1 MSGLA
6 APEVA
11 KLYRQYGLVL
21 GRRARLFLRDDAL
34 AQDAVQELLVVL
46 LRRGDSVMTA
56 DSPYRFMCRA
66 LDRVCIDLL
75 RKNHKTQSTI
85 PLEDADDIG
94 AAPGIDVDARRT
106 VLAALARLGERE
118 QAVAVAVFVD
128 GLSQGEAANELGVSR
143 VTVNKDVQKIRAEL
157 SFDFPQ
163 RSEGG
168 KELSP

>member
-11 KLYRQYGLVL
+11 KLYKQYGLVL

-34 AQDAVQELLVVL
+34 AQDAVQELLVTL

-75 RKNHKTQSTI
+75 RKDHRSRSAVS
-85 PLEDADDIG
+85 LDDADDVG
-94 AAPGIDVDARRT
+94 AAPGVDVDARHT
-106 VLAALARLGERE
+106 VLMALSRLGERE
-118 QAVAVAVFVD
+118 QAVAIAVFVD
-128 GLSQGEAANELGVSR
+128 GLTQGEAADELGVSR
-143 VTVNKDVQKIRAEL
+143 VTVNKDVQKIRAQL
-157 SFDFPQ
+157 SFDFP

>member
-1 MSGLA
+1 M
-6 APEVA
+6 
-11 KLYRQYGLVL
+11 
-21 GRRARLFLRDDAL
+21 FLRDDML
-34 AQDAVQELLVVL
+34 AQDAVQELLIVL

-75 RKNHKTQSTI
+75 RKNHKTNGAVS
-85 PLEDADDIG
+85 LDDADDLG

-106 VLAALARLGERE
+106 VLQSLGRLGERE

-128 GLSQGEAANELGVSR
+128 GLSQGEAADELGVSR
-143 VTVNKDVQKIRAEL
+143 VTVNKDVQKIRAQL
-157 SFDFPQ
+157 SHDFP

>member
-1 MSGLA
+1 M
-6 APEVA
+6 
-11 KLYRQYGLVL
+11 
-21 GRRARLFLRDDAL
+21 FLRDDAL
-34 AQDAVQELLVVL
+34 AQDAVQELLIVL

-66 LDRVCIDLL
+66 LDRVCIDLC
-75 RKNHKTQSTI
+75 RKNHKTQSAVS
-85 PLEDADDIG
+85 LEDADDIG

-106 VLAALARLGERE
+106 VLQSLARLGERE

-128 GLSQGEAANELGVSR
+128 GLSQGEAADELGVSR
-143 VTVNKDVQKIRAEL
+143 VTVNKDVQKIRAQL
-157 SFDFPQ
+157 SYDFP

>member
-1 MSGLA
+1 VSGLA

-11 KLYRQYGLVL
+11 KLYRQYGFVL
-21 GRRARLFLRDDAL
+21 GRRARTFLRDDTL
-34 AQDAVQELLVVL
+34 AQDAVQELLIVL
-46 LRRGDSVMTA
+46 LRRGESVMTA

-75 RKNHKTQSTI
+75 RKNHKTHSAV

-94 AAPGIDVDARRT
+94 AAPGIDVDARRS
-106 VLAALARLGERE
+106 VLQSLARLGERE

-128 GLSQGEAANELGVSR
+128 GLSQGEAADELGVSR
-143 VTVNKDVQKIRAEL
+143 VTVNKDVQRIRAEL
-157 SFDFPQ
+157 SFDFP